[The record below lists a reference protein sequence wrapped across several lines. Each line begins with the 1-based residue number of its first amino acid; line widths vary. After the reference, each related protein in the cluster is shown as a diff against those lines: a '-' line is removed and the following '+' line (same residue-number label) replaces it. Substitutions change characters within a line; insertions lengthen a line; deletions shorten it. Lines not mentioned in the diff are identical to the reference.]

1 MGVIFPT
8 NNIET
13 NSIQPYFVLST
24 QSIYYK
30 KMIHNSVVSHFYSF
44 IADNSEGFAFA
55 VPDACVD
62 ILFLCDPTNPAARI
76 CGSTVSAKLIEL
88 KKDQRYFG
96 IRFAPGFIPKFPSI
110 LPKELVNAEIA
121 LLDID
126 PNATELME
134 KIAKQ
139 PFAEQINFF
148 MQYYQQH
155 LFNKQSDLV
164 QQASSLINQYKGD
177 IRITELEEQT
187 GFSARYIYKL
197 FMEQFGLSPKLYCL
211 ILRFQQALLSLTS
224 QHKLNL
230 TDLSVELGYADQSHF
245 LREFKKFAAM
255 SPKKFLTEVQQSFYQ
270 NRINLYH

>member
-8 NNIET
+8 RSIET

-24 QSIYYK
+24 QAIYYK
-30 KMIHNSVVSHFYSF
+30 KMIHHSVVTHFYSF
-44 IADNSEGFAFA
+44 IADNSNGFAFA

-62 ILFLCDPTNPAARI
+62 ILFLCDPTNPAARV

-96 IRFAPGFIPKFPSI
+96 IRFAPGFIPNFSSI

-121 LLDID
+121 LQDID
-126 PNATELME
+126 ANAAMLMD
-134 KIAKQ
+134 KISKQ
-139 PFAEQINFF
+139 PFVDQIDFF
-148 MQYYQQH
+148 LQYSQQH
-155 LFNKQSDLV
+155 LFNKQSVLV
-164 QQASSLINQYKGD
+164 QQASHLINQYKGD
-177 IRITELEEQT
+177 IRISELEEQT

-197 FMEQFGLSPKLYCL
+197 FIEQFGISPKLYCL
-211 ILRFQQALLSLTS
+211 ILRFQQALINLTG

-255 SPKKFLTEVQQSFYQ
+255 SPKKFLTEVQQSLYQ
-270 NRINLYH
+270 NRITLYH